1 MPTRLTQ
8 SRRRRLITV
17 VATLAATGALALAA
31 SGAPPAAT
39 LDRAAA
45 VQLRPNVLVIETDDQ
60 TRGSMRVMHNVKALI
75 GNKGARFKNSF
86 VNYSLCCPSRATFL
100 TGQYAHNHGVVD
112 NAPPDGGFPGSSPC
126 TETTTSP
133 SGCRTRATT
142 PP

>member
-8 SRRRRLITV
+8 SPRRRVSTV

-39 LDRAAA
+39 FGRPAA

-75 GNKGARFKNSF
+75 GNKGATFQNSF
-86 VNYSLCCPSRATFL
+86 VNYSFCCPSRATFL

-112 NAPPDGGFPGSSPC
+112 NGWPDGGFPKFESLHGN
-126 TETTTSP
+126 
-133 SGCRTRATT
+133 
-142 PP
+142 